1 MSGNVVD
8 VGVLKW
14 RIGISLVYTQWVF
27 SPIGSIKNP
36 VTVTY
41 AYQPRSVVLLSLSDL
56 QIPHLHCLQW
66 SMWSHT
72 HSCHVIAWLCFC
84 YHFSRQ
90 RLHFFPSNFL
100 SKTSM
105 MLYTGLITGAQRQ
118 SESFNH
124 REHIL
129 ALHVSLSSECRCW
142 GCFVVVSFFNF
153 AAECSLLRQN
163 KWSCTGLH
171 HSNILV
177 KKTKWTKSLNW

>member
-1 MSGNVVD
+1 MD

-14 RIGISLVYTQWVF
+14 QVGISLVYTQWVF

-36 VTVTY
+36 VAVTY
-41 AYQPRSVVLLSLSDL
+41 AYQPRSGVLLSLSDL
-56 QIPHLHCLQW
+56 QMPHLHCLQW

-72 HSCHVIAWLCFC
+72 HSCHVIARLCFC

-90 RLHFFPSNFL
+90 RLHSFPSNFL

-105 MLYTGLITGAQRQ
+105 VLYTGLITGAQRQ

-124 REHIL
+124 REHVL
-129 ALHVSLSSECRCW
+129 ALHVSLCSGCRCW
-142 GCFVVVSFFNF
+142 GCLVVVSFFDL
-153 AAECSLLRQN
+153 AVECSLLCQN

-177 KKTKWTKSLNW
+177 KKTTKTNEQNP